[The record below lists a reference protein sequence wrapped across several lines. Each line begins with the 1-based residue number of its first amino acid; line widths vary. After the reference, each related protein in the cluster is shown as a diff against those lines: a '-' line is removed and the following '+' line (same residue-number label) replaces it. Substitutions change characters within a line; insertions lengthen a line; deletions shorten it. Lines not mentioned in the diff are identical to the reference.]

1 MRTVYDWNVPTAPQE
16 FLGTANSVQN
26 LTIGK
31 VLGGSSVLNG
41 MMFDRPSPQDI
52 DAWEELK
59 NPGWNWQGLL
69 PYYKKSEKFTPP
81 SPEQAA
87 RFGITWDPAVN
98 GTQGYIQSSYPNY
111 IYPLNK
117 NFQDALISLGI
128 QQSKDQAG
136 SAIGVFW
143 SPNNLD
149 PHNQTRSCS
158 RSGYYDDF
166 TRRPN
171 LHALTSQHVTKLLTD
186 KSGGEV
192 KIIGVEYVEDRK
204 SQTKYVV
211 KRRKNIFFLQELCT
225 ILRFFS
231 FLLRSYG
238 LSKWL
243 RCVTNASQE
252 LGLKPF
258 LISIKFQWL

>member
-87 RFGITWDPAVN
+87 RFGITWDPAVH

-243 RCVTNASQE
+243 CCVTNASQE
-252 LGLKPF
+252 LDLKPF